1 MKLILACFNTRV
13 HFDVEGEVVGIFQN
27 LSRSP
32 LLESLTNHCVLSI
45 ENIIVMFRTDRD

>member
-1 MKLILACFNTRV
+1 MKLIPACFNTRV
-13 HFDVEGEVVGIFQN
+13 HFDVEVVGIFQN

-32 LLESLTNHCVLSI
+32 LLESFTNHCVVSI